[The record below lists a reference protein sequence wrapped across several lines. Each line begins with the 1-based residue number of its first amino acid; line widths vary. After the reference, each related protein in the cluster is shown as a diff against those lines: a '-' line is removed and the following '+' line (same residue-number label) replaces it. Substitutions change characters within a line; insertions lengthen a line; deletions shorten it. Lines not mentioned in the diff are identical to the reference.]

1 MMDANAAP
9 GSCDGQIVG
18 QHGFDISKSTPFFR
32 HFLEE
37 FQLCLPCTFPCHQ
50 GPTTTWRALTGLT
63 EHCIDFVCN
72 PVDLLDQCSFSTT
85 VPDFD
90 LHNGDFDHV
99 LVALQ
104 MGWEE
109 YFSAPQT
116 DYKRKE
122 KISFHRNQ
130 INRECIEGA
139 IATMQPPHWQVDI
152 AAHFDDCNHALH
164 RGLAQQCPKRHNGPK
179 KSFITPEIWDFRR
192 QKSAAKRQLHALGRR
207 SKREWLSAVFEAW
220 RRRKSS
226 TTNDIDISAC
236 WFNYNT

>member
-1 MMDANAAP
+1 
-9 GSCDGQIVG
+9 
-18 QHGFDISKSTPFFR
+18 
-32 HFLEE
+32 
-37 FQLCLPCTFPCHQ
+37 
-50 GPTTTWRALTGLT
+50 
-63 EHCIDFVCN
+63 
-72 PVDLLDQCSFSTT
+72 
-85 VPDFD
+85 
-90 LHNGDFDHV
+90 
-99 LVALQ
+99 